1 MNCRHCNTKL
11 LFSFIDLNSAPPSN
25 SFLSKK
31 NMNKAEKWYPLHV
44 MVCSSCWLVQTEDFV
59 QAKEMFSP
67 EYAYFS
73 SFSSSFLLHVKQYVE
88 EMISRFSLDDRST
101 VLEVAANDGYLL
113 QYVKEKG
120 IPCYGIEPTKS
131 TANAAQERGIE
142 IIEEFFGGL
151 LADKLVK
158 NNRKADLTIANNV
171 LAHVPNIND
180 FVGGFTKILK
190 KNGVA
195 TFENPHLL
203 NLVEQKQFDTIYH
216 EHFSYLSVTSVIE
229 IFKTNGLT
237 LFDVEEITIHGG
249 SLRYFAQRSDTGK
262 RLVTNNV
269 RYLQE
274 KENKAGMSNIDFYR
288 GFQSEAE
295 NIKINFLAFLID
307 QKLKG
312 KIVAAYGAAAK
323 GNTMLNFCGVN
334 QDLIKFVVDKNPS
347 KQGKF
352 LPGSR
357 IPIKDEKYIK
367 EAKPDYVVIL
377 PWNLKNEIASQL
389 SYIREWNGKFV
400 ITTPA
405 MEFL

>member
-274 KENKAGMSNIDFYR
+274 KENKAGMSNINFYR

-367 EAKPDYVVIL
+367 EVKPDYVVIL

>member
-323 GNTMLNFCGVN
+323 GNTMLNFCGVT

>member
-59 QAKEMFSP
+59 QAKEMFSS

-73 SFSSSFLLHVKQYVE
+73 SFSSSFLLHVREYVE
-88 EMISRFSLDDRST
+88 EMVSRFSLDNRST

-131 TANAAQERGIE
+131 TANAARERGIE

-269 RYLQE
+269 RLLQE

-323 GNTMLNFCGVN
+323 GNTMLNFCGVT

>member
-73 SFSSSFLLHVKQYVE
+73 SFSSSFLLHVREYVE
-88 EMISRFSLDDRST
+88 EMVSRFSLDDRST
-101 VLEVAANDGYLL
+101 ILEVAANDGYLL

-131 TANAAQERGIE
+131 TANAARERGIE

-180 FVGGFTKILK
+180 FVAGFTKILK

-269 RYLQE
+269 RLLQE
-274 KENKAGMSNIDFYR
+274 KENKAGMSNIDFYS

-323 GNTMLNFCGVN
+323 GNTMLNFCGVT